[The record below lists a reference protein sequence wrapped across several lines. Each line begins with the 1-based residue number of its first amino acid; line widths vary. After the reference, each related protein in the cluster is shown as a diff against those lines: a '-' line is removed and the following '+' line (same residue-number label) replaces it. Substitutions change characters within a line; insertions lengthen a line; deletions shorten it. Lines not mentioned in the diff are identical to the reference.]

1 MVSNKCLRDYTFA
14 FYLGVLI
21 YFTALECS
29 VLTLQKKTRQIWLSR
44 AYLST
49 WSVRSFSFSTYIRYL
64 MDCTISIVP
73 HILSFRVI
81 SSQSTF
87 IHMNIT
93 SYMHIIIMSLKEKND
108 FCSMYINS
116 TNIYTKMY
124 YMKIMINSLFFC
136 KN

>member
-1 MVSNKCLRDYTFA
+1 
-14 FYLGVLI
+14 
-21 YFTALECS
+21 
-29 VLTLQKKTRQIWLSR
+29 
-44 AYLST
+44 
-49 WSVRSFSFSTYIRYL
+49 

-81 SSQSTF
+81 SSQSTC